1 MKLEACT
8 PVTKNSVSEP
18 PPHAP
23 QSLQLEKSLRS
34 NEDPAQPKINTVI
47 KTKKKKAKNSSNA
60 ASLWPFS
67 FSYIPSAS
75 PSVFDL

>member
-47 KTKKKKAKNSSNA
+47 KTKKKGKKLQQR
-60 ASLWPFS
+60 SLSLALF
-67 FSYIPSAS
+67 
-75 PSVFDL
+75 L